1 METRLRPSSEQAE
14 ERVESPEQM
23 PAQVD
28 VIILSLPNS
37 HVVNEVV
44 KDSLRLFET
53 GRRGLILIDTTT
65 ADPILSEELATR
77 LREKGIEMLDATISG
92 TSKMCAARE
101 ITLMVGGRE
110 GVFRECEEI
119 FAALGKETSF
129 MGKNGSGAL
138 TKLIVNLVLGLN
150 RMVLAEGL
158 ALTKRLGMDQ
168 HRILQVLKKSAAYS
182 KAMDMKG
189 TRMIEQDFLPPEGK
203 LAFHLKDVQLILDLG
218 KRSHFPLLLS
228 SLHAQ
233 ALASEVAKGRGRVGQ
248 RRYYFFLRRSG
259 RDEMKRVGLS
269 TEFFKPLPGEDLIE
283 QLHGMK
289 DGDPVRDRPCFLR
302 WSHGIPG
309 IPSRRSLRPSRECA
323 LSSSP

>member
-1 METRLRPSSEQAE
+1 MEKKRIGFVGLGLMGSGMARNLISAGFPLIGYDIDGEKVEAIVE
-14 ERVESPEQM
+14 AGGGKVESLEQM

-37 HVVNEVV
+37 HVVNAAV

-65 ADPILSEELATR
+65 ADPILSEELATQ

-92 TSKMCAARE
+92 TSKMCSERE
-101 ITLMVGGRE
+101 ITFMVGGRE
-110 GVFRECEEI
+110 EVFRECEDI
-119 FAALGKETSF
+119 FAALGKGTSF

-168 HRILQVLKKSAAYS
+168 HRILQVLKMSAAYS

-233 ALASEVAKGRGRVGQ
+233 ALASEVAKGRGEWDNADIISF
-248 RRYYFFLRRSG
+248 Y
-259 RDEMKRVGLS
+259 
-269 TEFFKPLPGEDLIE
+269 EDLA
-283 QLHGMK
+283 GMK
-289 DGDPVRDRPCFLR
+289 
-302 WSHGIPG
+302 
-309 IPSRRSLRPSRECA
+309 
-323 LSSSP
+323 